1 MIIDTKYSLKPFG
14 SGTSCI
20 DTIHGECVRNVSV
33 DECVKICENDPA
45 CGCGYHVEIKNRSPP
60 IQNYCVPLN
69 TIAYKNR
76 PVALSLISTEKNGT
90 ILSKENNVDI
100 TFFRDEKMFPSIN
113 DTFNELKSSFI
124 FNYDI
129 VNFHIK
135 NKKNNVFLQTIL
147 PNALFF
153 SSETITDFYMIV
165 KGFDFSVGE
174 VTRLHNDDVNYFFY
188 KHTTLCL
195 TYDHDI
201 KQFLWNNYTENKSN
215 QTNVYHIQS
224 KDNSRFI
231 DNDTEV
237 YIYTE
242 YNGKKYYITINSEND
257 NYEQASLQMTTEK
270 PKSLKLFVTDDIGD
284 IGENTI
290 KSIPNKKLLK
300 DRVEYMNSTMK
311 TYLDNYFP
319 DKSNFI
325 LHTTNNNWTVT
336 HTILS
341 CLILV
346 CFYFILFQ
354 IVK

>member
-20 DTIHGECVRNVSV
+20 DTIHGECIRNISV
-33 DECVKICENDPA
+33 KDCIKICQDNPS

-69 TIAYKNR
+69 TIEYKNR
-76 PVALSLISTEKNGT
+76 PVSLSLISTEKNGT
-90 ILSKENNVDI
+90 MLSKENNVDI
-100 TFFRDEKMFPSIN
+100 TFFRDEKMFPSID
-113 DTFNELKSSFI
+113 DTFETLKSSII

-135 NKKNNVFLQTIL
+135 DDKNNIFLQSIL
-147 PNALFF
+147 PNAVFF
-153 SSETITDFYMIV
+153 SNETITDFYMIV

-174 VTRLHNDDVNYFFY
+174 VTRLHNNDVNYFFY

-195 TYDHDI
+195 TYDHD
-201 KQFLWNNYTENKSN
+201 KKEFLWNNYTENKSN

-224 KDNSRFI
+224 KQNSTFI

-242 YNGKKYYITINSEND
+242 YNGKKYYISASSD
-257 NYEQASLQMTTEK
+257 DGNYAEATLTMTTKK
-270 PKSLKLFVTDDIGD
+270 PKKLKLFISDNVGTIKQ
-284 IGENTI
+284 NTI

-300 DRVEYMNSTMK
+300 DRVQYMNSSMK

-319 DKSNFI
+319 DKSDFI
-325 LHTTNNNWTVT
+325 IHKTNNQWTPLHTF
-336 HTILS
+336 LS
-341 CLILV
+341 VLIIISL
-346 CFYFILFQ
+346 YFFLLKIFD
-354 IVK
+354 